1 MCFCESRRTTNEGTL
16 TICLPTLGGER
27 QVRHQ
32 DWDMRTSN
40 APDVPLA
47 DENTSV
53 VNGLGQAAL
62 EDLSLEA
69 TLQEVLDLQ
78 GQHVIQTHAGL
89 VEHTDANETTDEGVT
104 LEKTLGVLVIELE
117 QLTGRTTDLGQ
128 DETDAPDLALVAK
141 TVLAGEL
148 NCNTHMH
155 LVMAEGD
162 DTNAPSAR
170 HQDEPTRRGDGG
182 PLRCKVIVET
192 IMGHG
197 YDQHGAS
204 LHNSGS

>member
-1 MCFCESRRTTNEGTL
+1 
-16 TICLPTLGGER
+16 
-27 QVRHQ
+27 
-32 DWDMRTSN
+32 MRTSN

-89 VEHTDANETTDEGVT
+89 VEHTDANKTTDEGVT

-117 QLTGRTTDLGQ
+117 EFTSSTTNLGQ
-128 DETDAPDLALVAK
+128 GETNTPDLTLVAK
-141 TVLAGEL
+141 AVFAGEL
-148 NCNTHMH
+148 FK
-155 LVMAEGD
+155 
-162 DTNAPSAR
+162 
-170 HQDEPTRRGDGG
+170 Q
-182 PLRCKVIVET
+182 RCYFK
-192 IMGHG
+192 
-197 YDQHGAS
+197 S
-204 LHNSGS
+204 

>member
-1 MCFCESRRTTNEGTL
+1 M
-16 TICLPTLGGER
+16 
-27 QVRHQ
+27 
-32 DWDMRTSN
+32 
-40 APDVPLA
+40 PLA

-69 TLQEVLDLQ
+69 TLQEVLNLQ

-148 NCNTHMH
+148 NSNTHAYASSGSIKWQH
-155 LVMAEGD
+155 KR
-162 DTNAPSAR
+162 TFSSASR
-170 HQDEPTRRGDGG
+170 RADSKGRRGTFA
-182 PLRCKVIVET
+182 L
-192 IMGHG
+192 
-197 YDQHGAS
+197 
-204 LHNSGS
+204 